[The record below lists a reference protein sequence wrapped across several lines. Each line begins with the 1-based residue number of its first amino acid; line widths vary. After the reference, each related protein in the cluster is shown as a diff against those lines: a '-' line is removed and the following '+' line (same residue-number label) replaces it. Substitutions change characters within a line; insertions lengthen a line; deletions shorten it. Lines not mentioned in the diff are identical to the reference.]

1 MMVLVVDGLDVLA
14 AGRALVRGASFTL
27 AAGEV
32 LGLIGESGSGKTMTA
47 SALLRLLPDGITA
60 QASTLKFMGHDLVT
74 LKPQAFDRLRGPGM
88 AMIFQDPVGAF
99 NPAKTIGWHFQH
111 VLRRAAVLNWRPAA
125 RALLL
130 ETGVTRP
137 EVLVQH
143 PHQLSGGMLQ
153 RALIALVLAQQPT
166 LIVADEPTTN
176 LDALVGRQII
186 ALFREIRARRQVS
199 FLYITHDLEVA
210 RQFCTR
216 VAVMYAGQIIEQ
228 GGITDILDHPRH
240 PYTVGL
246 VAAATELAT
255 TPHRLREMPGAPA
268 GHDAGPGCAFA
279 SRCPQVQPRCRDA
292 DPGMR
297 PQPDGSDVRC
307 VLYDAA

>member
-1 MMVLVVDGLDVLA
+1 MTVLA
-14 AGRALVRGASFTL
+14 VEGLEVRAGDRTLVRGVSFTL

-60 QASTLKFMGHDLVT
+60 RATSMRFIDHDLTT
-74 LKPQAFDRLRGPGM
+74 LDANAFDRLRGPAL

-99 NPAKTIGWHFQH
+99 NPAKTIGWHFRH
-111 VLRRAAVLNWRPAA
+111 VLRRAATADWRPTAQ
-125 RALLL
+125 ALLH

-137 EVLVQH
+137 EVLAQH

-186 ALFREIRARRQVS
+186 ALFRDIRARRQAS

-210 RQFCTR
+210 RQFCDR

-228 GGITDILDHPRH
+228 GVMADILDHPRH
-240 PYTVGL
+240 PYTQGL

-255 TPHRLREMPGAPA
+255 APRRLREMA
-268 GHDAGPGCAFA
+268 GDPTGHGAGPGCAFA
-279 SRCPQVQPRCRDA
+279 PRCPQAQPRCSDA

-297 PQPDGSDVRC
+297 SQADGTAVRC